1 MSYTPN
7 TWATGDTV
15 TSAKLNNMETGIANA
30 ANAFVVTLTP
40 TSPDYSGTMDKT
52 VAEINTAYEAGKR
65 IVFRVMESQ
74 TTYSDVSVTM
84 TYTGNETY
92 PSFNAFIIMTEL
104 NALVFAATNATN
116 DGTRNT
122 YSTYLYTLTPMS

>member
-74 TTYSDVSVTM
+74 TTYSEVAVTM
-84 TYTGNETY
+84 AYKDNATY
-92 PSFNAFIIMTEL
+92 PSFNAFIIASEL
-104 NALVFAATNATN
+104 NALVFAATVTTD
-116 DGTRNT
+116 DGTKNT
-122 YSTYLYTLTPMS
+122 YLTNIYTLTPMS